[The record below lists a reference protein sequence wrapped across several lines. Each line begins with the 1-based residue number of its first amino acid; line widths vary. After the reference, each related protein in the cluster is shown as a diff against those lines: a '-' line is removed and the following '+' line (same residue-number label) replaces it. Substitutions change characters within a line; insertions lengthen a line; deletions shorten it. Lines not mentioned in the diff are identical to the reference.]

1 MCPNEKMAGMANL
14 IIELV
19 CAWLNLT
26 GYPSVVKVESQRFFT
41 FKKSRLFFI

>member
-14 IIELV
+14 NIELV

-26 GYPSVVKVESQRFFT
+26 TKKVESKRVFT
-41 FKKSRLFFI
+41 F